1 MKKMAKWR
9 GKESK
14 IRQSQVLRLLK
25 NQATYNGKK
34 RKNRILLFFFTLD
47 VQVAK
52 FFLIIVKCY
61 NFQKSGISF
70 LSRSSSMGVRHG
82 WCEHHIS
89 ETMERK
95 DYSLV
100 LSGEKKKHF
109 EKLLIVTLIFQSE
122 AISQFNFFL
131 LEIKLL

>member
-82 WCEHHIS
+82 
-89 ETMERK
+89 
-95 DYSLV
+95 
-100 LSGEKKKHF
+100 
-109 EKLLIVTLIFQSE
+109 
-122 AISQFNFFL
+122 
-131 LEIKLL
+131 